1 MQSPQLGILWAFVA
15 AASGAVVI
23 LLALGIAVVVY
34 QKRFVR
40 MHRSYADGLVAA
52 QEKERAWVAREVH
65 DDALQ
70 RIKLMIQEV
79 DDWEG
84 AHGHGPPIGERSQ
97 ALRGELEDLS
107 ASLRQMAY
115 RLHPSF
121 LRQEGIVSMLQRLAV
136 ELSQAGLRVDVVS
149 SGEEP
154 VLTDEQSLTAYRITQ
169 EALNN
174 VMKHAACQAA
184 QVALACD
191 KGVLDLVVEDYGSGF
206 DMLRVKRSG
215 LGLTSMTERAR
226 SAGGMLSVDSHPGG
240 GTRVHLRL
248 PTASRA

>member
-1 MQSPQLGILWAFVA
+1 MHTANTVAWAFI
-15 AASGAVVI
+15 GAGSALVVI
-23 LLALGIAVVVY
+23 LVALGISLVVY
-34 QKRFVR
+34 QRRFVA
-40 MHRSYADGLVAA
+40 MHRAYSDGLLSA
-52 QEKERAWVAREVH
+52 QEEERASVAREVH

-84 AHGHGPPIGERSQ
+84 ANGHGPSIGQRSQ

-121 LRQEGIVSMLQRLAV
+121 LRQEGIVPMLQRLAV
-136 ELSQAGLRVDVVS
+136 ELSQAGLNVEVHA

-154 VLTDEQSLTAYRITQ
+154 VLGEEHSLAAYRITQ

-174 VMKHAACQAA
+174 VMKHAASSTAVVSLTCNN
-184 QVALACD
+184 
-191 KGVLDLVVEDYGSGF
+191 GVLDLIVEDYGAGF
-206 DMLRVKRSG
+206 DTLRVKRSG
-215 LGLTSMTERAR
+215 LGLTSMSERAR
-226 SAGGMLSVDSHPGG
+226 SAGGMLSIESHPGG

-248 PTASRA
+248 PTASSA